1 MINYYFVQED
11 KIYIEL
17 PGDPAVPAFGFVVV
31 IGRVVGKAMVM
42 YQYSSYIIE

>member
-1 MINYYFVQED
+1 MIKNRDTD
-11 KIYIEL
+11 KINYIEL
-17 PGDPAVPAFGFVVV
+17 PGDPAVPAFGFVVA